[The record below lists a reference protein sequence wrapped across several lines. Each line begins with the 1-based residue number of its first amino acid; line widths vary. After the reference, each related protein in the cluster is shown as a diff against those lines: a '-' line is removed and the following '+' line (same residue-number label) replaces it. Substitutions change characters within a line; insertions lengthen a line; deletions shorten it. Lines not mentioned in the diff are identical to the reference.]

1 MYSNILY
8 TLANSGVPS
17 FISSITFD
25 YGVNGSIPYITVNG
39 HNILWMINNDTL
51 PYISY
56 AKALIGA
63 YLLICMFTNILNQ
76 LPRVLSGDADLVG
89 GE

>member
-1 MYSNILY
+1 MYSDILY
-8 TLANSGVPS
+8 T
-17 FISSITFD
+17 ISSNIPPFVSGITFD
-25 YGVNGSIPYITVNG
+25 YGVSGGIPYITING
-39 HNILWMINNDTL
+39 QNLLWMINSDTL